1 MAKGSGGPR
10 VMSFESA
17 LPNIYFIATVEFPMT
32 AAVVPHSIN
41 DMMSSDA
48 VLGGDVVI
56 GGDVGW

>member
-1 MAKGSGGPR
+1 MA
-10 VMSFESA
+10 
-17 LPNIYFIATVEFPMT
+17 

-41 DMMSSDA
+41 QDMEGNV